1 MTQSEREAP
10 SENTRGRSR
19 MQLVGERQS
28 PDGPPPT
35 PPTLTQAAMTQR
47 TTQPD
52 VNLPKEYVAR
62 SAWKQSVLG
71 TLNVAFLV
79 LAVRLILL
87 LAVLGAVA
95 LTWLALAAPD
105 PLRMAAVG
113 LYTVTVVIPLI
124 WLSARGG

>member
-1 MTQSEREAP
+1 
-10 SENTRGRSR
+10 
-19 MQLVGERQS
+19 
-28 PDGPPPT
+28 
-35 PPTLTQAAMTQR
+35 MTQR